1 MATTAD
7 IQKVY
12 IAYFNRP
19 ADSAG
24 LSFWSSAISSGKMTL
39 EQLTS
44 SFAATEEYKSL
55 YSGSSASDVVKKVYN
70 NLFGRDPEAGGLQ
83 YWSTELQSG
92 RISIGNVAY
101 TALNSAQGGDK
112 TTIDNK
118 ADAAATFTSAL
129 ATKGGDSAY
138 AGAILANA
146 RTWLST
152 ITDKVASKTA
162 AEANLSSVF
171 TTAKDTTPAKTFEFS
186 IGWNK
191 SITTGPGFDFDTAKA
206 LNFRFGE
213 DKISLKSV
221 NNVPVTIK
229 GSTYVYNEDFST
241 FGGLPSEGQELRFA
255 VFGALG
261 FAHSGQ
267 KSTSLNPLLE
277 GESVLFTFK
286 VKGQTKTYLFIDDTT
301 SGATGLGGGPNGP
314 GSAAWNIDADRLIE
328 VTGITGLKLN
338 ADGVT
343 LAGSFFA

>member
-1 MATTAD
+1 MATAAD

-19 ADSAG
+19 ADSGG
-24 LSFWSSAISSGKMTL
+24 LSFWTSAISSGKMTL

-44 SFAATEEYKSL
+44 SFATTDEYRSL

-70 NLFGRDPEAGGLQ
+70 NLFGRDPESGGLQ
-83 YWSTELQSG
+83 FWSTELQSG
-92 RISIGNVAY
+92 HISIGNVAY
-101 TALNSAQGGDK
+101 TALSSALGSDK

-118 ADAAATFTSAL
+118 ADAAATFTSSL
-129 ATKGGDSAY
+129 AGKGGDSAY
-138 AGAILANA
+138 AGTVLANA

-152 ITDKVASKTA
+152 ITDKVASKIA
-162 AEANLSSVF
+162 AESSLSGIFSPV
-171 TTAKDTTPAKTFEFS
+171 KDTTPAKTFEFS

-191 SITTGPGFDFDTAKA
+191 SVPTGPNFDFDTAKA

-213 DKISLKSV
+213 DKIILKSV
-221 NNVPVTIK
+221 NAVPVK
-229 GSTYVYNEDFST
+229 VVGSTYVYYEDFFN
-241 FGGLPSEGQELRFA
+241 FGGTPPAGSELRFA

-267 KSTSLNPLLE
+267 RVSNLDPLKV
-277 GESVLFTFK
+277 GESVLFSFK
-286 VKGQTKTYLFIDDTT
+286 AQGQLKTYLFIDDMT
-301 SGATGLGGGPNGP
+301 SGDPGGSSGP
-314 GSAAWNIDADRLIE
+314 GSASWNIDADRLIE

-343 LAGSFFA
+343 LAGSFFV